1 MVVGCEM
8 KSVKVLAV
16 ALGLTC
22 STGAYAADTIR
33 IMAPV
38 WSGFAPV
45 FVAQDMGCFHDANLN
60 VDLKF
65 ADERADVMAAM
76 AHGSIEMEMR
86 TISEYQGRPR
96 DNDTPG
102 VIIGPIDRSM
112 GGDGVVVDG
121 AIHDVTELKG
131 KTIASESNVP
141 GLMLLQLELHKH
153 GMSLAD
159 MKIKEILTSDSVAVF
174 ADTSLAAVVT
184 YQPFLQQ
191 IMSIDEARK
200 PKVLVSSADYPDY
213 IVDVMIARNDD
224 LAANPGKYSRFL
236 SCIYK
241 AVDYHKTHNAEFAR
255 MAAPHFNLSVDDF
268 QKSINGSL
276 EYTGLEQSSA
286 YMGTPQKPGPIN
298 GIFNTLMDL
307 NVENGA
313 ASVKLDATRAINS
326 APIAALSTP

>member
-1 MVVGCEM
+1 MSFGHG
-8 KSVKVLAV
+8 VLLTQLDQAAV
-16 ALGLTC
+16 QG
-22 STGAYAADTIR
+22 
-33 IMAPV
+33 
-38 WSGFAPV
+38 
-45 FVAQDMGCFHDANLN
+45 
-60 VDLKF
+60 
-65 ADERADVMAAM
+65 ERAQSFFDIHGFVFAVGEVEVSRPDDQGFEAGLAQFGRVRCAAEQRRLNRQR
-76 AHGSIEMEMR
+76 AVLKRPFDFLAERGSRGRRPALAAVGDREFPGDIRVPERFIE
-86 TISEYQGRPR
+86 Q
-96 DNDTPG
+96 
-102 VIIGPIDRSM
+102 
-112 GGDGVVVDG
+112 
-121 AIHDVTELKG
+121 A
-131 KTIASESNVP
+131 A
-141 GLMLLQLELHKH
+141 LLQLELHKH

-224 LAANPGKYSRFL
+224 LAASPGKYSRFL

-241 AVDYHKTHNAEFAR
+241 AVDYHRTHNAEFAR
-255 MAAPHFNLSVDDF
+255 VAAPHFNLSVDDF

-276 EYTGLEQSSA
+276 EYTGLEQSAA